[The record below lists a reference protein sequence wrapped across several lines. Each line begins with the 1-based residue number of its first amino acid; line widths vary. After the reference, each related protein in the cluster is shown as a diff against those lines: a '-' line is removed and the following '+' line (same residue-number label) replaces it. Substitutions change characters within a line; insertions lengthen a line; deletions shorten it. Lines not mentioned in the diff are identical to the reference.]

1 MCGWQRAAA
10 LLLVA
15 GCATTPDAPN
25 LSAPARF
32 GADVHVHF
40 ALGRALPFFQQ
51 PGLPTSASQTTGEQF
66 DEATLHRAGNRL
78 LIGVAWPALATRAG
92 IDARGETLRAV
103 AALQRDVKERRGFAL
118 VYTPAQAARVTKA
131 GLIAVIPGVEGAEA
145 IASVEDVDW
154 LYSIGVRAVG
164 LVHFTDNAIADAE
177 DGQFTSLLNGR
188 DGGLTA
194 LGRDAVK
201 RMVALGMVIDVAHS
215 SDRTV
220 RDVLDVTEPLGAP
233 ILSSHVGSGMALG
246 RTLEDAS
253 AERIAKGKG
262 LIGIGLY
269 RSRFLVPLPQE
280 DRLPNHVLG
289 TCDDP
294 IGHWLHYGKRVGF
307 EAVLL
312 GSDLSSLITRP
323 APSKACPNGIRHAG
337 DVAAFYDALVSHGV
351 PRERLDD
358 AGERLLRFWQRV
370 QSKASAVQPR
380 RQTPSPV
387 NAFNVPL

>member
-1 MCGWQRAAA
+1 MLGCQQAAA
-10 LLLVA
+10 LLLLA

-25 LSAPARF
+25 ISPPARF

-51 PGLPTSASQTTGEQF
+51 TGLPTSPSQTMGEQF
-66 DEATLHRAGNRL
+66 DEVTLHRAGNRL
-78 LIGVAWPALATRAG
+78 LIGVAWPALATRPG

-103 AALQRDVKERRGFAL
+103 AALQRDVKQRRGFGL
-118 VYTPAQAARVTKA
+118 VYTPAQAARVTRA
-131 GLIAVIPGVEGAEA
+131 GLIAVIAGVEGAEA
-145 IASVEDVDW
+145 IAAVEDVDW
-154 LYSIGVRAVG
+154 LYSIGVRVVG
-164 LVHFTDNAIADAE
+164 LVHFTDNAVADAE

-194 LGRDAVK
+194 LGREAVK

-253 AERIAKGKG
+253 AERIAKSQG

-269 RSRFLVPLPQE
+269 RSSLLVPLPEE
-280 DRLPNHVLG
+280 DRLPQHALG

-307 EAVLL
+307 ESVLL

-323 APSKACPNGIRHAG
+323 AASKACPNGVRHAG

-351 PRERLDD
+351 PRERVDD

-370 QSKASAVQPR
+370 QSKASV
-380 RQTPSPV
+380 TPPKMRAPPPV
-387 NAFNVPL
+387 DAFNVPL